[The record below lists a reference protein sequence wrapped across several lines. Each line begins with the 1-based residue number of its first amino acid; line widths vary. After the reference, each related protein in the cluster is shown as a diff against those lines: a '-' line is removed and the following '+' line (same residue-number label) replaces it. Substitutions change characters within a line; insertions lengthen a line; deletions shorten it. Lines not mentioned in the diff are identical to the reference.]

1 MTANLGLN
9 SICGSLKA
17 SPDEVVRRVDYWD
30 RSECVGGDQYC
41 TDSAAQIQAV
51 LYQIDGPDH
60 MLTSIE
66 CRSQAEEKITQAERE
81 PRHRTRLLN
90 AAQAW
95 LILAGQMRRLEIAIS
110 GTGEVRSKIRAD

>member
-1 MTANLGLN
+1 MNLCIGLTRDHPALNN
-9 SICGSLKA
+9 SRQFPGVGAIRRSL
-17 SPDEVVRRVDYWD
+17 V
-30 RSECVGGDQYC
+30 ECRGDQYC

-81 PRHRTRLLN
+81 PRHRTRLLT

>member
-9 SICGSLKA
+9 SICGSLTA
-17 SPDEVVRRVDYWD
+17 SPDEVVRRVDYWKQVC
-30 RSECVGGDQYC
+30 RGDQYC

-81 PRHRTRLLN
+81 PRHRTRLLT

-110 GTGEVRSKIRAD
+110 NTGEVRSKIRAD

>member
-1 MTANLGLN
+1 
-9 SICGSLKA
+9 
-17 SPDEVVRRVDYWD
+17 
-30 RSECVGGDQYC
+30 
-41 TDSAAQIQAV
+41 
-51 LYQIDGPDH
+51 

-66 CRSQAEEKITQAERE
+66 CRSQGEEKITQAERE